1 MEKDTPLEQLSAAIC
16 TLMLGEL
23 ERLAAHPGDEDA
35 AWGLED
41 RIMQAIMQAA
51 AAAYGEALERMDRRL
66 CAGLPEGVHV
76 HDIRKR
82 TVATRFGDVSFRR
95 RRCTDRAG
103 NVDAPLDI
111 LIGLAPSARIAPGLE
126 EALVWLAAQTSY
138 QRAADIAAHMGASA
152 VSRDAVMGCMR
163 RAGRACEADDRRR
176 ERSMWSDGVVPEG
189 RIEAETLCVESDG
202 TVVALQH
209 ADGKR
214 HAEIRA
220 MTAYRGKGRHGRK
233 TQRLDPVSFG
243 CVGTA
248 EQMWRQGIAAVG
260 SVYRL
265 DAVEKVHSGFDGA
278 AWCSGGL
285 EWLRDIGCDAVG
297 HMDPF
302 HVNRAVSACFDREHE
317 EERLEAM
324 ELIYDGD
331 AEGCADLL
339 ERMVQDGSARAD
351 IAPGVIRY
359 LRSHAG
365 SIGIPGPSL
374 GTMEAENQHV
384 YKSRMAAVPC
394 AWSEQGASDMARIRS
409 RQASG
414 REILHLAR
422 EERRSPK
429 RRERRQKKE
438 AAAYS
443 GGPTASSAVACEGK
457 GYEYPVRG
465 SVESMGAEVRF
476 RAGGW
481 SGAPGACLPTNN

>member
-16 TLMLGEL
+16 ALMTEELGK
-23 ERLAAHPGDEDA
+23 LAADPEDEDA
-35 AWGLED
+35 AWSLE
-41 RIMQAIMQAA
+41 RRVRSELMQAA
-51 AAAYGEALERMDRRL
+51 AAAYGMALERMDRQL
-66 CAGLPEGVHV
+66 CASLPEGVHV

-82 TVATRFGDVSFRR
+82 TVATCFGDVSFRR
-95 RRCTDRAG
+95 RRCCDRAG
-103 NVDAPLDI
+103 STDAPLDI
-111 LIGLAPSARIAPGLE
+111 LMGLAPSARITPGLE
-126 EALVWLAAQTSY
+126 SELVWLAAQTSY
-138 QRAADIAAHMGASA
+138 QRAADIAAHMGSSA

-163 RAGRACEADDRRR
+163 RAGHACEADDRRR
-176 ERSMWSDGVVPEG
+176 ELSMWGDGVVPEG
-189 RIEAETLCVESDG
+189 KLEAETLCVESDG

-214 HAEIRA
+214 HAEIKA
-220 MTAYRGKGRHGRK
+220 MVAYRGKGRHGRK
-233 TQRLDPVSFG
+233 KARLDPVSFG
-243 CVGTA
+243 CVGSA
-248 EQMWRQGIAAVG
+248 QEMWRQGIAAVG

-265 DAVEKVHSGFDGA
+265 PSVRKVHSGFDGA
-278 AWCSGGL
+278 SWCSGGL

-297 HMDPF
+297 HLDPF
-302 HVNRAVSACFDREHE
+302 HVNRAVSACFDRDHE

-331 AEGCADLL
+331 ADGCADLL
-339 ERMVQDGSARAD
+339 ESMAEDGSARAD
-351 IAPGVIRY
+351 IVAGVAGY
-359 LRSHAG
+359 LRGHAD
-365 SIGIPGPSL
+365 SIGISGPSL

-384 YKSRMAAVPC
+384 YKSRMAAAPC

-414 REILHLAR
+414 REIPHLTR

-429 RRERRQKKE
+429 RRERRQQRE
-438 AAAYS
+438 IAAYS

-476 RAGGW
+476 GAGGW
-481 SGAPGACLPTNN
+481 SGAPGTCLPTNN